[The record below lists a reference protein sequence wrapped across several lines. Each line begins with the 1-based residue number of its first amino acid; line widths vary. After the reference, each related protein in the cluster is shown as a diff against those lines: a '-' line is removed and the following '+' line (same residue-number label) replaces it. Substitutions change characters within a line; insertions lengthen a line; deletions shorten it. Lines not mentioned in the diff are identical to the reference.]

1 MDMLEVVLTRC
12 DGQIYGVL
20 GPTKTCQQ
28 YRLVMPSDIPARDSV
43 YVSAESA
50 RVALIRAATKDPV
63 MRDNP
68 VMRMAHWAKFPT
80 VKPQAKNLLVVVPA
94 EGRLSHA
101 NVERSDEGVVIVI
114 NGKKLCSNEPVW
126 WSYAQ

>member
-1 MDMLEVVLTRC
+1 MDMLEVVLTRSDSQPGIGC
-12 DGQIYGVL
+12 TPVL
-20 GPTKTCQQ
+20 
-28 YRLVMPSDIPARDSV
+28 
-43 YVSAESA
+43 
-50 RVALIRAATKDPV
+50 
-63 MRDNP
+63 
-68 VMRMAHWAKFPT
+68 RMAHWAKFPT

-101 NVERSDEGVVIVI
+101 NVERSDEGVVMVI